1 MPATKTE
8 RESRVQPRPRVLLT
22 SMIAAASLAEL
33 QAAFEVAVAPDNA
46 LATLR
51 ALVCDAHA
59 IVVRDYLPPDLCEH
73 APQLIA
79 VARHGV
85 GLDLIPVDACSAHG
99 VAVSNVPGGNANSV
113 VEYCVGAM
121 LNLARKLHRADRTQ
135 RDIGWEAARRLATNG
150 LELRGRCAA
159 IIGCG
164 AIGSRLAHLLHAGFG
179 MQIVVATRNAGAVP
193 DFAQHLSIDQA
204 CSRADFLLPCVPA
217 TAQTH
222 HMIDARRLASM
233 RPEAFIVNA
242 SRGDVIDEAALTD
255 ALRTGRIAGA
265 ALDVLEAKVP
275 SADHPLYGL
284 DNVLLTPH
292 IGGHTDD
299 ATLRNGM
306 QVNADLRA
314 VFAGRQPGN
323 LINPEIW
330 PHVLQRL
337 GALKLHP

>member
-1 MPATKTE
+1 
-8 RESRVQPRPRVLLT
+8 
-22 SMIAAASLAEL
+22 
-33 QAAFEVAVAPDNA
+33 
-46 LATLR
+46 
-51 ALVCDAHA
+51 
-59 IVVRDYLPPDLCEH
+59 
-73 APQLIA
+73 
-79 VARHGV
+79 
-85 GLDLIPVDACSAHG
+85 
-99 VAVSNVPGGNANSV
+99 
-113 VEYCVGAM
+113 
-121 LNLARKLHRADRTQ
+121 
-135 RDIGWEAARRLATNG
+135 
-150 LELRGRCAA
+150 
-159 IIGCG
+159 
-164 AIGSRLAHLLHAGFG
+164 
-179 MQIVVATRNAGAVP
+179 
-193 DFAQHLSIDQA
+193 
-204 CSRADFLLPCVPA
+204 
-217 TAQTH
+217 
-222 HMIDARRLASM
+222 M

>member
-1 MPATKTE
+1 MPATRTE
-8 RESRVQPRPRVLLT
+8 RESRVQRRPRVLLT

-51 ALVCDAHA
+51 ALVRDAHA

-113 VEYCVGAM
+113 AEYCVGAM

-135 RDIGWEAARRLATNG
+135 RDIGWEAARRLANG
-150 LELRGRCAA
+150 LELRDRCAA

-330 PHVLQRL
+330 PHVVQRL